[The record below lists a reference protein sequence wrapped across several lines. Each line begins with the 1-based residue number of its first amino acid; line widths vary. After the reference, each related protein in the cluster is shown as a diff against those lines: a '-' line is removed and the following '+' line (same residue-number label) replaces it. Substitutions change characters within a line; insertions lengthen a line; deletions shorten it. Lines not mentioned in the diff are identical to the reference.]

1 MSIGAVL
8 IGIGALAV
16 VVAYV
21 AQPFRTATGGA
32 GLDRAIETWVAQV
45 RNGSAIGDRAQVSS
59 GSREASV
66 INFCPECGRR
76 VAADDRFCSGC
87 GKRLRGSSS

>member
-8 IGIGALAV
+8 VGTGALVV

-21 AQPFRTATGGA
+21 AQPFRRATGGA

-45 RNGSAIGDRAQVSS
+45 RNGGAVGERAQMSS
-59 GSREASV
+59 GSGEASV
-66 INFCPECGRR
+66 IKFCPKCGRR

-87 GKRLRGSSS
+87 GKRLRGGSL